1 MPNLQV
7 NRSVVLEEFLYKL
20 YLEYQTEVIGGIV
33 WLAFLASTYAGY
45 LYQV

>member
-7 NRSVVLEEFLYKL
+7 NRSVVLEELLYKL

-33 WLAFLASTYAGY
+33 WLAFLASTYTGY